1 MAMPPPNVNPV
12 FRGHGV
18 IIIIIIII
26 IKLSLLHVYIVFNRD
41 HIT

>member
-26 IKLSLLHVYIVFNRD
+26 KLSLLHVYIVFNRD